1 MPRFYTDGANKLLR
15 VHFDGVIDSMEDIYA
30 FSASK
35 AERWS
40 ARDGWQPAWQG
51 ATSAILQT
59 GDFERLQEHEVPA
72 VQERMA
78 AEAAEYA

>member
-1 MPRFYTDGANKLLR
+1 MQFYTDGSTKLLR
-15 VHFDGVIDSMEDIYA
+15 VHFDGVIEDLDSLHEFA
-30 FSASK
+30 AAP

-72 VQERMA
+72 VPERMA
-78 AEAAEYA
+78 AGAAKYA